1 MPYNNYK
8 KIDEVLNEF
17 EVTYAEQNFIQIS
30 EIEVPPYFES
40 EIELTLREGVYKN
53 SEYAL
58 CETLIYPTLREVW
71 KLYKNELLLWSHE
84 PLNYD
89 ENLCGIPDY
98 MVAKRSPMGRI
109 FLENPFLII
118 VEAKKDNF
126 EEGWAQCIAEMIA
139 AQRINQRHNSISTP
153 IFGIVST
160 GVIWEF
166 AILDENLGKKHFI
179 KEIPIYTIQNLKL
192 LFAALRYLFEQSKLQ
207 LVNVPS
213 S

>member
-8 KIDEVLNEF
+8 KIDEVLGEF

-30 EIEVPPYFES
+30 EIEVPTYFES

-71 KLYKNELLLWSHE
+71 KLYKNDLLLWSHQ

-98 MVAKRSPMGRI
+98 MVAKRSPMGKI

-139 AQRINQRHNSISTP
+139 AQRINQRHNPIFTP

-179 KEIPIYTIQNLKL
+179 KEISIHTIQNLKL

>member
-8 KIDEVLNEF
+8 KIDEVLSEF
-17 EVTYAEQNFIQIS
+17 EVTYAEQNFIQIT
-30 EIEVPPYFES
+30 EVEVPKYFES
-40 EIELTLREGVYKN
+40 EIELTLKEGVYKN

-71 KLYKNELLLWSHE
+71 KLYKNELLLWSHQ

-98 MVAKRSPMGRI
+98 MVAKRSPMGKI

-139 AQRINQRHNSISTP
+139 AQRINQKYNSTSTP

-166 AILDENLGKKHFI
+166 AMLDESLGKKHFT
-179 KEIPIYTIQNLKL
+179 KEILIYTIQNLKL

-207 LVNVPS
+207 LASVHSP
-213 S
+213 

>member
-8 KIDEVLNEF
+8 KIDEVLGEF
-17 EVTYAEQNFIQIS
+17 EVTYAERNFIQIT
-30 EIEVPPYFES
+30 EVVVPAYFES

-71 KLYKNELLLWSHE
+71 KLYKTDLLLWSHQ

-98 MVAKRSPMGRI
+98 MVAKRSPMGKI

-139 AQRINQRHNSISTP
+139 AEKINKRHNSTSTP
-153 IFGIVST
+153 IFGIVSN

-166 AILDENLGKKHFI
+166 AILDENMGKKHFT
-179 KEIPIYTIQNLKL
+179 KEILIYTIQNLKL
-192 LFAALRYLFEQSKLQ
+192 LFAALKDIFEQSKLQ

>member
-8 KIDEVLNEF
+8 RIDEVLGEF

-30 EIEVPPYFES
+30 EVELPTYFKS
-40 EIELTLREGVYKN
+40 EIDLTLKEGVYKN

-71 KLYKNELLLWSHE
+71 KLYKNELLLWSHQ
-84 PLNYD
+84 PLNYN

-98 MVAKRSPMGRI
+98 MVAKRSLRGKI
-109 FLENPFLII
+109 FLEKPFLII

-126 EEGWAQCIAEMIA
+126 EEGWALCIAEMIA
-139 AQRINQRHNSISTP
+139 AQKLNQNSNQVVTP
-153 IFGIVST
+153 VFGIVST

-166 AILDENLGKKHFI
+166 GMLSKNADKNHFI

-192 LFAALRYLFEQSKLQ
+192 LFAALRYMFEQTKL
-207 LVNVPS
+207 VIAS